1 MIQDD
6 DSRSDE
12 LEFPLRMMA
21 AVVARALEWPPVPTL
36 MHGFLMASAHVD
48 VFLSGAKVPHVRV
61 FSAQCPKTLMLAL
74 VEVHHELDTPSVA
87 EFAFRARESAVAA
100 NEQMHALAELRSSPA
115 RFKTT
120 SASAKR
126 SGKGGTLLDVEADE
140 LERLPRFNSTKLR
153 KR

>member
-1 MIQDD
+1 
-6 DSRSDE
+6 
-12 LEFPLRMMA
+12 
-21 AVVARALEWPPVPTL
+21 
-36 MHGFLMASAHVD
+36 
-48 VFLSGAKVPHVRV
+48 
-61 FSAQCPKTLMLAL
+61 MLAL

-126 SGKGGTLLDVEADE
+126 NGKGGTLLDVEADE